1 MGKKFVI
8 LSKKIQKKRKNYDQQ
23 PYNTCFFTI
32 EILNFCYSITISIME
47 YISNEKDCNICESK
61 HKRTGL

>member
-23 PYNTCFFTI
+23 P
-32 EILNFCYSITISIME
+32 ITPAFLPSR
-47 YISNEKDCNICESK
+47 Y
-61 HKRTGL
+61 